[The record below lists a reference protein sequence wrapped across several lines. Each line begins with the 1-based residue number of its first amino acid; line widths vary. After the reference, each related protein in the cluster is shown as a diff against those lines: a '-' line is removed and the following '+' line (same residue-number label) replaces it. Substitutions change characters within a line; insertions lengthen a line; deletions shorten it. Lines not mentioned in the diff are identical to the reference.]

1 MATNHNLKVSLVQ
14 AKTDPEKQVTL
25 KKIESYVLKAKREN
39 SDLVVFP
46 ELFMFYSPV
55 EESNEIRSV
64 KSESL
69 NGEYLS
75 KIKKLA
81 KKYHIGIIVG
91 IYEKVNGK
99 SKIYNTIVVINKEG
113 ELELTYRKTHLYD
126 AFNFKESD
134 IYLSSDNDF
143 TIFKLGNFKIGIMV
157 CYEIRFPEIAR
168 TLVLKGADAIIVP
181 SAWVRGYN
189 KEDQWLTLVKAR
201 AIENT
206 VYILTANQIGNVFTG
221 ITCAADP
228 MGNII
233 MRASEE
239 EGLIS
244 IELRKER
251 INEVRKIVPVLR
263 QRQPVLYKL

>member
-1 MATNHNLKVSLVQ
+1 MAINNNLKVSLVQ
-14 AKTDPEKQVTL
+14 AKTDPDKQATME
-25 KKIESYVLKAKREN
+25 KIENYVLKAKKEN
-39 SDLVVFP
+39 SDLIVFP
-46 ELFMFYSPV
+46 EIFMFYSPV

-69 NGEYLS
+69 NGEYVS
-75 KIKKLA
+75 KIKRLA
-81 KKYHIGIIVG
+81 KKNHIGIIVG
-91 IYEKVNGK
+91 IYEKINGK
-99 SKIYNTIVVINKEG
+99 SKIYNTIVVVNKDG

-126 AFNFKESD
+126 AFSFKESD

-143 TIFKLGNFKIGIMV
+143 PIFKMINFKIGLIV

-168 TLVLKGADAIIVP
+168 TLALKGADAIIVP
-181 SAWVRGYN
+181 SAWVKGYN

-201 AIENT
+201 AMENT

-221 ITCAADP
+221 ITCVADP

-233 MRASEE
+233 IRASEE
-239 EGLIS
+239 EGMIN

-251 INEVRKIVPVLR
+251 INEVRKIVPVLK
-263 QRQPVLYKL
+263 QRKPKLYNL